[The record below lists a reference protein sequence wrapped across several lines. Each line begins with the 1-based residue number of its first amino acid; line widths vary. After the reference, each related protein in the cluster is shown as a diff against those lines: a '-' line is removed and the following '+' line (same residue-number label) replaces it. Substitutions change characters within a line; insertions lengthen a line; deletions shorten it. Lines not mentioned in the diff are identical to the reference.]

1 MLTKYKLKKD
11 DIKYFVHYGPNIKKK
26 FKHRHMHRKDQKC
39 TKLEY

>member
-26 FKHRHMHRKDQKC
+26 NLNIDICIGKIGSVQN
-39 TKLEY
+39 